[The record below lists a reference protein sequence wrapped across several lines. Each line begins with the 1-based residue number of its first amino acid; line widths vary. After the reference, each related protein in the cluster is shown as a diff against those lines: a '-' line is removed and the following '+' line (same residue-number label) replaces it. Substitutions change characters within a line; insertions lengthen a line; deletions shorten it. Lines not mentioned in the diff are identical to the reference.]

1 MQRREFI
8 TVLAGALAA
17 CPHTAGAQQN
27 GPLPVLGFLESGS
40 RIEFAERVDAFRQGL
55 SRFGY
60 SENRNLVIEYRFAQ
74 GHYDLLP
81 EMAADLVRRQVAAIV
96 ATGSPNSAQAAQAA
110 TQTIPIIF
118 ANGGDPIKLGLVTSL
133 NRPTGNITGLT
144 FFNSS
149 LVSKRIELARELVPT
164 AKLLGVLVNP
174 DNPNTSSDITAIH
187 NAAQGI
193 GLEVLTINANIE
205 RDFETAFAMF
215 VQRKV
220 DAIFVNNDAFFSTRK
235 EQVAAIA
242 TRSAIPTIYY
252 LRDFV
257 VAGGLVSY
265 GTNIVD
271 IYRDTGVYAGRIL
284 KGVKPT
290 ELPVIL
296 PSKFEFVVN
305 LNTAK
310 KLGLVI
316 PTSILLRA
324 GEVIE

>member
-1 MQRREFI
+1 MRRREVI
-8 TVLAGALAA
+8 TWLGGAAAWPLAA
-17 CPHTAGAQQN
+17 RAQQS

-40 RIEFAERVDAFRQGL
+40 RIEFAERLDAFRQGL
-55 SRFGY
+55 SKFGY
-60 SENRNLVIEYRFAQ
+60 SEGQNLVIEYRFAQ

-133 NRPTGNITGLT
+133 SRPKGNITGLT

-174 DNPNTSSDITAIH
+174 DNPNTSSDITTIH

-193 GLEVLTINANIE
+193 GLDVLILNASIE
-205 RDFETAFAMF
+205 RDFETAFAVF

-220 DAIFVNNDAFFSTRK
+220 DVIFVNNDAF
-235 EQVAAIA
+235 
-242 TRSAIPTIYY
+242 
-252 LRDFV
+252 
-257 VAGGLVSY
+257 
-265 GTNIVD
+265 
-271 IYRDTGVYAGRIL
+271 
-284 KGVKPT
+284 
-290 ELPVIL
+290 
-296 PSKFEFVVN
+296 
-305 LNTAK
+305 
-310 KLGLVI
+310 
-316 PTSILLRA
+316 
-324 GEVIE
+324 